1 MKPKHESLVGTADK
15 ISLQPS
21 SYRQGVRFPA
31 VPLPQDLQIF
41 RRSQARQL
49 RRAPDQSPDAHPRY
63 VQIFAL
69 SGSGSI
75 FIKDSAV
82 RLEPGHSILIRPFEP
97 HGYTELSP
105 RGLQW
110 IFVTF
115 VLAQDSALPPPADPV
130 ALALSS
136 LDQALLHSLLTE
148 WQQRAPSANAR
159 LWAGLLLAP
168 FFQSKGRSTGEP
180 SSVGHEAELIATVNH
195 FVLPRL
201 QEDLSGREIA
211 TALHISESHLRSRFR
226 QAAGLPLA
234 THLRNL
240 RVQKACALLRG
251 QSALRISDVA
261 DACGFSSLYSF
272 SRTFRA
278 VIGCPPKTFRNASPL
293 PQEK

>member
-1 MKPKHESLVGTADK
+1 MKSDSLRQVADR
-15 ISLQPS
+15 IPLRPT
-21 SYRQGVRFPA
+21 SYREGVRFPA

-41 RRSQARQL
+41 RRSQPRQL

-75 FIKDSAV
+75 FVKDSAV
-82 RLEPGHSILIRPFEP
+82 RLERGHTILIRPFEP
-97 HGYTELSP
+97 HGYTDLSP

-115 VLAQDSALPPPADPV
+115 VLAQDSALPPPAEPV
-130 ALALSS
+130 ALPLSE
-136 LDQALLHSLLTE
+136 LDHHILQSLLAE
-148 WQQRAPSANAR
+148 WTNDTPNSNVR

-168 FFQSKGRSTGEP
+168 FFQSRNRSSVA
-180 SSVGHEAELIATVNH
+180 SSVVGHEAELIAAVNH
-195 FVLPRL
+195 FALPRL
-201 QEDLSGREIA
+201 HHELTGREIA
-211 TALHISESHLRSRFR
+211 GALHVSESHLRSRFR

-251 QSALRISDVA
+251 QRASRIGDVA

-278 VIGCPPKTFRNASPL
+278 VIGCPPKTFRNASPF
-293 PQEK
+293 PTEG